1 MVYIELHIGPM
12 FSGKTT
18 TLNNI
23 ASRTIA
29 VGHRVELWLP
39 TLSVQGQENAL
50 KNDQVSL
57 LHQSVTVRKITDE
70 QLTPA
75 HIANLTSI
83 NKEVGVVL
91 IDEVHFFNDQ
101 ALFHFFRTMHTVP
114 SAYKNA
120 HFFCFGLTGTYKLT
134 PWPTINTLIPLAVKI
149 RHYRAICAVCGRPT
163 LASFTRM
170 LHPDPAQI
178 VDSERHE
185 GGSDIYQAVCEN
197 CIELPALENL
207 A

>member
-18 TLNNI
+18 ALNNI

-39 TLSVQGQENAL
+39 TLSAEGQENAL

-57 LHQSVTVRKITDE
+57 LHPQVTVRKLTDE
-70 QLTPA
+70 QLTAEYIA
-75 HIANLTSI
+75 HLTPHEE
-83 NKEVGVVL
+83 EVGVVL
-91 IDEVHFFNDQ
+91 IDEVHFFNDKI
-101 ALFHFFRTMHTVP
+101 LFNFFRTMHAHP
-114 SAYKNA
+114 CAYQHA

-170 LHPDPAQI
+170 LHPDATQLI
-178 VDSERHE
+178 DSERHE
-185 GGSDIYQAVCEN
+185 GGSDVYQAVCEN
-197 CIELPALENL
+197 CIELATN
-207 A
+207 